1 MQDVDAA
8 FAAGDYL
15 SAARHLSP
23 DTWQHWA
30 SLGLIG
36 HPADAADALTRFTNP
51 EAAFFSG
58 VASWIAGDDDRAR
71 SVLTRCQGAH
81 AQRLVELTT
90 KHPITVL
97 AQLPW
102 NRRGAWDILSH
113 LKDPAFSV
121 LNVGFHP
128 EDIQNRPY
136 ADVRTLIPAGVRP
149 DFYVAEMLEWHLI
162 PPNIRALD
170 CPVIGHSSDFDLHIQ
185 TVAPWLE
192 LFDELVVLDHVE
204 WRAMSRIVRVP
215 VSVFPKVFG
224 VPAQLPGLPDGERDI
239 DVFISGTINHPYH
252 PDKDPIL
259 LDVLGLRDVRVQIVE
274 GFEGTQSYYQHLG
287 RSKVTCTYIRHP
299 GAMPTRALEAL
310 GMGCAVAVQEEAALT
325 LFGGD
330 QEGIVSYAAAAGG
343 PAQAV
348 DRILTRWDDYASRAR
363 EGARLVRREFA
374 LDRVASQYFRF
385 LTVLAARP
393 RDARVGPAPE
403 QMLQKR
409 PVVQRGWLPST
420 KFGKRLLMNWA
431 AQSAAVIER
440 QLEVE
445 ESSRLLNDL
454 ARERLLAH
462 YHDPRVGA
470 ACSESSPWLQD
481 VVSLLKRA
489 IDRTPAALVP
499 RLNLVR
505 VLLHFGAPTQV
516 RQGIA
521 LLDDTLTQTIDYW
534 RVDPFDDVL
543 PWDFCSSWFNYRR
556 YFDTVMRG
564 MGSSESVADEL
575 TAVICA
581 SLAHYRARYSTEV
594 PGTRRDVE
602 WAKQAVQLDPEFPEY
617 VLYWCRLLVTR
628 AERAGMTEA
637 SGHLERLARRSARL
651 LEILD
656 ISRHLP
662 PDLQGDWFSVVE
674 RRASKFWSSARVHDD
689 LPEPGLRSAI
699 ETVLRAGTRAS
710 NGTAEGGT
718 ITT

>member
-1 MQDVDAA
+1 MQDVDRA

-15 SAARHLSP
+15 SAARNLSP
-23 DTWQHWA
+23 DTWQYWA

-36 HPADAADALTRFTNP
+36 HPADAAGALSRFTHP

-71 SVLTRCQGAH
+71 YVLTRCQGAH
-81 AQRLVELTT
+81 AQRLVELMA
-90 KHPITVL
+90 KRPITVL

-113 LKDPAFSV
+113 LKDSAFCL

-136 ADVRTLIPAGVRP
+136 ADVRTLIRADVRP
-149 DFYVAEMLEWHLI
+149 DFFVAEMLEWHLI
-162 PPNIRALD
+162 PPNIRALG

-185 TVAPWLE
+185 TLAPWLG

-204 WRAMSRIVRVP
+204 WRAMSRMVRVP

-239 DVFISGTINHPYH
+239 DIFISGTVNHPYH

-259 LDVLGLRDVRVQIVE
+259 LDVLGLGDARVQIVD
-274 GFEGTQSYYQHLG
+274 GFEGAQSYYQHLG

-310 GMGCAVAVQEEAALT
+310 GMGCAVAVQEECALT
-325 LFGGD
+325 LFGGND
-330 QEGIVSYAAAAGG
+330 EGIVSYGADGEG
-343 PAQAV
+343 PARAV
-348 DRILTRWDDYASRAR
+348 ERILTRWDDYGSRAR
-363 EGARLVRREFA
+363 AGAGLVRREFA

-385 LTVLAARP
+385 LTVLATRP

-420 KFGKRLLMNWA
+420 KFGKRVLMNWA
-431 AQSAAVIER
+431 AESAAVIER
-440 QLEVE
+440 QLGVE

-462 YHDPRVGA
+462 YHDPFV
-470 ACSESSPWLQD
+470 EESPWLHD
-481 VVSLLKRA
+481 VVTPLERA
-489 IDRTPAALVP
+489 IDREPAALVP

-505 VLLHFGAPTQV
+505 VLLHFGAPRQV

-521 LLDDTLTQTIDYW
+521 LLDDTLGHSVDYW
-534 RVDPFDDVL
+534 QVDPFDDVL

-556 YFDTVMRG
+556 YFDTVVRSME
-564 MGSSESVADEL
+564 SSEPVGNEL
-575 TAVICA
+575 TAIICA
-581 SLAHYRARYSTEV
+581 SLAHYRARYFAEV
-594 PGTRRDVE
+594 PGMRSDVE
-602 WAKQAVQLDPEFPEY
+602 WAKQAVQLDPGFPEY
-617 VLYWCRLLVTR
+617 VLYWCRLVVARAQR
-628 AERAGMTEA
+628 AEVTEA
-637 SGHLERLARRSARL
+637 RVHLERLARRSARL
-651 LEILD
+651 LETLD
-656 ISRHLP
+656 IARNLP
-662 PDLQGDWFSVVE
+662 ADVQGDWFRDLE
-674 RRASKFWSSARVHDD
+674 RRASKFWSSARVQDD
-689 LPEPGLRSAI
+689 LREPRLRSAI
-699 ETVLRAGTRAS
+699 EAGFRMGTPGS
-710 NGTAEGGT
+710 NRLAEGGT